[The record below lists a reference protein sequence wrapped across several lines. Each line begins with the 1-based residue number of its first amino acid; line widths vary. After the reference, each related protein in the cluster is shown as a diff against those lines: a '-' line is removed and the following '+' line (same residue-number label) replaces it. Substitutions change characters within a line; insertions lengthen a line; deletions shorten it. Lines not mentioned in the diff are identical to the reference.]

1 MDNAVDV
8 CEALLFGFP
17 VSTFL
22 LNSTHV
28 LKAVDLSKECLI
40 LVNQKAVEKWNWI
53 GYSWPL
59 KLKNRYITNC
69 FKGTVW

>member
-22 LNSTHV
+22 LNSTRV

-40 LVNQKAVEKWNWI
+40 LVDQKAVEI
-53 GYSWPL
+53 
-59 KLKNRYITNC
+59 
-69 FKGTVW
+69 

>member
-28 LKAVDLSKECLI
+28 LKAVGLSKECLI
-40 LVNQKAVEKWNWI
+40 LVNQKALKMKLDWLQ
-53 GYSWPL
+53 L
-59 KLKNRYITNC
+59 KLKNRYITDC
-69 FKGTVW
+69 FKGTVC